1 MASSGPLDGRSALVT
16 GASAGIGRE
25 TAHVLARDG
34 ADVAVAARREERLR
48 ELADEVAEEHGV
60 ETLAVPT
67 DVTEYDEVEH
77 LVESTVEAFGGL
89 DLAVSNAG
97 IGTPR
102 NTPVDEL
109 ALDTFRDVMAVNT
122 HGMFHTTRAA
132 ADHLRASNG
141 TIVFVG
147 SFAGKYPRPHGPVY
161 AATKWWTQG
170 FALSLSGQ
178 LGEEGVAVSVV
189 NPAGVT
195 TEFGKEYREQTN
207 AELLDPDEVLTPDEV
222 AEAIAYAARQG
233 SPNTVSELNIYNR
246 DKFSG
251 F

>member
-1 MASSGPLDGRSALVT
+1 MASSGPLDGRSALIT
-16 GASAGIGRE
+16 GASAGIGRA
-25 TAHVLARDG
+25 TAHALARDG
-34 ADVAVAARREERLR
+34 ADVALAARREDRLR
-48 ELADEVAEEHGV
+48 ELADAVADEHGV

-67 DVTEYDEVEH
+67 DVTDYEQVEQ

-89 DLAVSNAG
+89 DLVVSNAG

-102 NTPVDEL
+102 DTPVDEL
-109 ALDTFRDVMAVNT
+109 GLDTFHDVMAVNT
-122 HGMFHTTRAA
+122 SGMFYTARAA
-132 ADHLRASNG
+132 ADHLRESDG
-141 TIVFVG
+141 TLVFVG
-147 SFAGKYPRPHGPVY
+147 SFAGKHPRPHGPVY

-178 LGEEGVAVSVV
+178 LGEDGVAVSLV

-207 AELLDPDEVLTPDEV
+207 AELLDSDEVLTPEEV
-222 AEAIAYAARQG
+222 AEGIAYAARVE
-233 SPNTVSELNIYNR
+233 SPNAVSELNLYNR
-246 DKFSG
+246 DKFSH